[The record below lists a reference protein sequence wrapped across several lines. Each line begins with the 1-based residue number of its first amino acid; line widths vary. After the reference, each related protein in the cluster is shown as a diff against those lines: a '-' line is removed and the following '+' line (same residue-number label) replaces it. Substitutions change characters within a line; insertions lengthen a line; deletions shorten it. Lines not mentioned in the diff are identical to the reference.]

1 MPPTQTT
8 RNAATFI
15 TRGLRQDHEAYQSYE
30 SKPQGIAHGYLSS
43 DHVAHWNPN
52 QSTKIRDFGR
62 AKVEIAED
70 LEEKHPL
77 INKPNVRFIKTNEAM
92 RVLMDYAYDG
102 LYSEGPAHLFYG
114 LRPLPAQLLK
124 ARHFSAFRSA
134 SLNLCVSLGRR
145 PKMYN
150 AKKFSTT
157 SLVHHRSPGM
167 PDPRFSSG
175 SNVAISTD
183 GGGEIA
189 ARVAAA
195 VASKQRLRW
204 SSDLHGR
211 FVEAVTQLGGPDN
224 ALIRKGQILTFG
236 SGSTVSLPGDSFND
250 WKDKYADSD
259 FGATPKGVLRT
270 MGVQGLTIYHVKSHL
285 QKYRLAKF
293 TTEPG
298 KDGMDKER
306 GPSAGVQ
313 NSSDDTAGLHIT
325 ESLRMQMEVQ
335 KRLHEQL
342 EVQRQLQLRI
352 EAQGKYLQ
360 KILEE
365 QQRLTETL
373 RRPVIVSE
381 EIASEEP
388 EKPIFV
394 EPLAIVSPEA
404 MSNQPDNLCS
414 HSQVQVFNSPE
425 TGLINTTLANYAE
438 VSGEG
443 LTAQEERP
451 SPAASKEEL
460 PHERGESSCQPPLK
474 RPRINDGDLKGQ
486 GNVSHHHDGLSQPKE
501 SSDQD

>member
-1 MPPTQTT
+1 MTMK
-8 RNAATFI
+8 NHI
-15 TRGLRQDHEAYQSYE
+15 MQDVH
-30 SKPQGIAHGYLSS
+30 
-43 DHVAHWNPN
+43 HVRW
-52 QSTKIRDFGR
+52 KRC
-62 AKVEIAED
+62 
-70 LEEKHPL
+70 
-77 INKPNVRFIKTNEAM
+77 
-92 RVLMDYAYDG
+92 
-102 LYSEGPAHLFYG
+102 SEGPARLFYG
-114 LRPLPAQLLK
+114 LRPLPAQLPK

-134 SLNLCVSLGRR
+134 SLSLCVSLGAGRR

-157 SLVHHRSPGM
+157 SLVHHRSSGM
-167 PDPRFSSG
+167 PDPRFPSG

-211 FVEAVTQLGGPDN
+211 FVEAVTQLGGPD
-224 ALIRKGQILTFG
+224 R
-236 SGSTVSLPGDSFND
+236 
-250 WKDKYADSD
+250 
-259 FGATPKGVLRT
+259 ATPKGVLRT

-293 TTEPG
+293 TSEPG
-298 KDGMDKER
+298 KDGMDKES
-306 GPSAGVQ
+306 GPSAGVL
-313 NSSDDTAGLHIT
+313 NNSDDTAGLHIT

-373 RRPVIVSE
+373 RRPVIASE

-404 MSNQPDNLCS
+404 MSNQPHNLCS
-414 HSQVQVFNSPE
+414 HSQVQEFSSPK
-425 TGLINTTLANYAE
+425 TGVINTTLPNHAE

-443 LTAQEERP
+443 LTAQEEGP
-451 SPAASKEEL
+451 LPAASKEQL
-460 PHERGESSCQPPLK
+460 PHERGEPSCQPPLK
-474 RPRINDGDLKGQ
+474 RPRIVDGDLKGQ
-486 GNVSHHHDGLSQPKE
+486 GNVSGHHDGLSQPKE